1 MRSGHICG
9 RKDLILKSHGAPRG
23 VNATSTCSIRMAMS
37 CRLLGR
43 CNEWARR
50 TRSVWR
56 CQSIRAPVGALCLD
70 TGYTSTIRL
79 GKGCQLTRTWTVRP
93 GAGLNHQFS
102 YMSSGRSASYS
113 RSEETLRCGKLPPEG
128 IPITPSSNNTQ
139 YGPHHFRLAG
149 HTPGAGCS
157 DANLSFAGN
166 DPDIAAAQGA
176 VPPSDASHHRTCA
189 PCFCVIGGTMPFIR
203 TYSTSCP

>member
-1 MRSGHICG
+1 
-9 RKDLILKSHGAPRG
+9 
-23 VNATSTCSIRMAMS
+23 MS

-50 TRSVWR
+50 TRCVWR

-128 IPITPSSNNTQ
+128 IPITPSMVPITFGWPVTRPEQVALMQISALPEMTQ
-139 YGPHHFRLAG
+139 TLLPLRALFHHQTRLITGLALRASVSLG
-149 HTPGAGCS
+149 GRCRSSARTLQAVRS
-157 DANLSFAGN
+157 DL
-166 DPDIAAAQGA
+166 
-176 VPPSDASHHRTCA
+176 
-189 PCFCVIGGTMPFIR
+189 
-203 TYSTSCP
+203 